1 MVNYRRAEVALSGG
15 GRPKSANSEFPSHF
29 LKKTVFVMVPCFVT
43 CNFPLRFTMKTS
55 DDRNRTDSRDPPRNP
70 PHSEFPSHFL
80 KKSVF
85 VTVSFFVKCNFAMHR
100 VFPSSVFFEKGF
112 VIRNPRRSRQ
122 IRQLGISFAFFEK
135 KRVCDCFIFVK
146 RHFALRFTMKM
157 SDEQNPTYPRDP
169 RRNPPIRIMIGKLE
183 KSVFVMV
190 SFFVKCNFALRR
202 VFPSSV
208 FFQKGVLLEIRESR
222 GESAYS
228 GFSSHFL

>member
-15 GRPKSANSEFPSHF
+15 GRPKSANSEFLSHF

-135 KRVCDCFIFVK
+135 KRVCDCFIFGETPFCIAFYNENERRAK
-146 RHFALRFTMKM
+146 
-157 SDEQNPTYPRDP
+157 SD
-169 RRNPPIRIMIGKLE
+169 
-183 KSVFVMV
+183 V
-190 SFFVKCNFALRR
+190 SARSATK
-202 VFPSSV
+202 
-208 FFQKGVLLEIRESR
+208 
-222 GESAYS
+222 SAYS
-228 GFSSHFL
+228 DYDRET